1 MERFFIQGGKAL
13 RGELKID
20 TAKNSILPLMAA
32 SIMVEGVT
40 TFQNV
45 TRYSDV
51 LVMSKIIESLGAVV
65 SWDGD
70 SLIIDSREL
79 SGSSVLNELAGKL
92 RASVFLLGPVLA
104 RQKTAK
110 IAYPGGCEIGLRPID
125 IHLDGLK
132 ALGAKVI
139 DKNGY
144 IYASADKMRGGDYAL
159 RFASVGAT
167 ENIMMAAVL
176 TKGQTRIYNAAKE
189 PEIVDLACYLNKC
202 GAKISGAGSSVITI
216 EGVKKLSRSVKFR
229 PLGDRIIAGTM
240 LLACAACG
248 GEITLKNAKAEHNE
262 ALIAKLSQSACQFD
276 IKSDKIKMRSY
287 GRLKSFGSVETAT
300 YPGIPTDLQPQI
312 VALQCVSD
320 GCCMIVENL
329 FESRFKHAA
338 ELMKMG
344 ADITLKNNVCLTRGR
359 DKLYGAEV
367 KASDLRGGAALV
379 IAGLAAEG
387 YTTVEGV
394 EFIDRG
400 YYELEKQICLL
411 GGDMKREKI

>member
-276 IKSDKIKMRSY
+276 IKSDKIKMQLPFR
-287 GRLKSFGSVETAT
+287 
-300 YPGIPTDLQPQI
+300 P
-312 VALQCVSD
+312 
-320 GCCMIVENL
+320 
-329 FESRFKHAA
+329 
-338 ELMKMG
+338 
-344 ADITLKNNVCLTRGR
+344 
-359 DKLYGAEV
+359 
-367 KASDLRGGAALV
+367 LV
-379 IAGLAAEG
+379 IL
-387 YTTVEGV
+387 
-394 EFIDRG
+394 
-400 YYELEKQICLL
+400 
-411 GGDMKREKI
+411 